1 MESPLDPNRKYQIQ
15 GIMTKIISIYMV
27 LSLLCATV
35 IQAQEKSTADAQV
48 MVFDAVEVPL
58 HPPKGIKNFK
68 MQWIHYLDS
77 LHQAGVL
84 NSEKLYSDYVFKVI
98 ISEAGF
104 SVTRDDVIPDFIFS
118 SFLKKQKRWSL
129 GIQSGR
135 PVISLLKM
143 KVPKEIFQ
151 GGDKGQLLLIP
162 DLVERE
168 DFFNPY

>member
-1 MESPLDPNRKYQIQ
+1 MI
-15 GIMTKIISIYMV
+15 KIISIYMV
-27 LSLLCATV
+27 VSLLCATL
-35 IQAQEKSTADAQV
+35 IQAQEKSAADAKV

-58 HPPKGIKNFK
+58 TPPKGIKNFK

-77 LHQAGVL
+77 LLQAGVL

-104 SVTRDDVIPDFIFS
+104 SVTRDAVIPDFILS

-135 PVISLLKM
+135 SVISLLKM

-168 DFFNPY
+168 DFFNL